1 MDRAMAKIKNHQIC
15 IYCTKLR
22 NFYRNIPEK
31 FPFLFTVQFLMR
43 VFSDEKAFKD
53 FNPVMVD
60 ILD

>member
-1 MDRAMAKIKNHQIC
+1 LVQIARNEVSD
-15 IYCTKLR
+15 YCL
-22 NFYRNIPEK
+22 PPSESE
-31 FPFLFTVQFLMR
+31 MG